1 MLCPLCAPSRRSTP
15 SLAPSAVECALSAF
29 AVCLFPVGAQ
39 HAVPAVAGC
48 ARSAPLSRRS
58 TPSLAPCAVECE
70 LSAFAVC
77 LFPVGAQ
84 HAVPALRLRFERSAG
99 PSARA
104 PSTSPVS
111 LARRISFPYG
121 FDCVARAP
129 PPVGVALQ
137 RLSRWAPADCP
148 IACLQI
154 FRASALLLSRG
165 FSRWQTLRKCIEIFL
180 VM

>member
-1 MLCPLCAPSRRSTP
+1 MPCPPR
-15 SLAPSAVECALSAF
+15 
-29 AVCLFPVGAQ
+29 
-39 HAVPAVAGC
+39 
-48 ARSAPLSRRS
+48 
-58 TPSLAPCAVECE
+58 
-70 LSAFAVC
+70 
-77 LFPVGAQ
+77 

-104 PSTSPVS
+104 PSTQPVS

-137 RLSRWAPADCP
+137 RLSRWVPADCP
-148 IACLQI
+148 IACPQI

-165 FSRWQTLRKCIEIFL
+165 FSRWRNAAKVYRDIFGDVTDL
-180 VM
+180 AGVRPVFFSTGVSRSCRAIIARLGGSVQRS